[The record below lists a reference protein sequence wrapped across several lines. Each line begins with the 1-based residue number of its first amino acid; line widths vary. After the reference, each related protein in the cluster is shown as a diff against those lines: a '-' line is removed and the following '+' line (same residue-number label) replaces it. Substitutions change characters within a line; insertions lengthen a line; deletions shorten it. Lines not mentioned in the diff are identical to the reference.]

1 MKYKYSDVKN
11 SFHSQEPWIN
21 VLLLKHI
28 TLPLVYLMVNF
39 TNITPNIISII
50 SLLFGVASAFFYFS
64 GDLFIASLLYFVA
77 YIFDATDGKVARI
90 KGNESIYGSW
100 VDTFIDRFNLVI
112 ISTAISYNFFVMYD
126 NIGFLLLNSIFL
138 GLAFIGWESRYNIDF
153 YKLKFNINSKEEKE
167 MSSYEKW
174 CLKKGL
180 VKEPISLPEIF
191 LFYLLIIPHLSNQL
205 SMICIVVVI
214 LLLLVR
220 LCKQQIFWFNDINR

>member
-112 ISTAISYNFFVMYD
+112 ISTGHSDYKKTATLQKLMAIAPTKIYD
-126 NIGFLLLNSIFL
+126 TIGL
-138 GLAFIGWESRYNIDF
+138 
-153 YKLKFNINSKEEKE
+153 FNKE
-167 MSSYEKW
+167 
-174 CLKKGL
+174 
-180 VKEPISLPEIF
+180 
-191 LFYLLIIPHLSNQL
+191 QL
-205 SMICIVVVI
+205 STLQSRHKISV
-214 LLLLVR
+214 LGR
-220 LCKQQIFWFNDINR
+220 GDIN